1 MISAFADK
9 ADRKALSLTV
19 VTEAAC
25 QALLATQP
33 APVAAW
39 LKANS
44 FSGKAGSFC
53 LVPSDKGGLHQVFA
67 GAGAGFDIWTI
78 AGLPTQLPAGTYRL
92 VADAPPAALQDMA
105 LGWALGS
112 YRFTRYKAA
121 KTSLPRLI
129 LPKATLRS
137 QTEQQALALTRGRD
151 LINTPAEDMGPAD
164 IASAIRGVA
173 KTYGAKIKE
182 TVGDALLKARYPMIH
197 TVGRASTRPP
207 RLVDLTWGN
216 PKHPRVTLVG
226 KGVCFDSGGLDIKP
240 SSGML
245 LMKKDMGGAAVA
257 LAVAEMVMAAGLK
270 VRLRLLVPTV
280 DNAISGNAFRP
291 LDVLQSRKG
300 LTVEVGN
307 TDAEG
312 RLILADALTEADS
325 ENPEILIDFAT
336 LTGAARVALGTELPA
351 LFCTDDGLADGLLKA
366 GVAVQDPLW
375 RLPFWDPYAAMLDSK
390 VADLNSA
397 PSDGGYAGAITA
409 ALFLRKFVSRAKAY
423 AHIDLMGWIL
433 SAKPGRPVGGEVMAA
448 RAVFRLLQ
456 DRFKK

>member
-1 MISAFADK
+1 
-9 ADRKALSLTV
+9 
-19 VTEAAC
+19 
-25 QALLATQP
+25 
-33 APVAAW
+33 
-39 LKANS
+39 
-44 FSGKAGSFC
+44 
-53 LVPSDKGGLHQVFA
+53 
-67 GAGAGFDIWTI
+67 
-78 AGLPTQLPAGTYRL
+78 
-92 VADAPPAALQDMA
+92 
-105 LGWALGS
+105 
-112 YRFTRYKAA
+112 
-121 KTSLPRLI
+121 
-129 LPKATLRS
+129 
-137 QTEQQALALTRGRD
+137 
-151 LINTPAEDMGPAD
+151 
-164 IASAIRGVA
+164 
-173 KTYGAKIKE
+173 
-182 TVGDALLKARYPMIH
+182 
-197 TVGRASTRPP
+197 
-207 RLVDLTWGN
+207 
-216 PKHPRVTLVG
+216 
-226 KGVCFDSGGLDIKP
+226 
-240 SSGML
+240 
-245 LMKKDMGGAAVA
+245 